1 MSFFTASLIIMG
13 AVGIVLWLRFIIVS
27 NIRDE
32 AAIRSYEKRTGISW
46 LREGKINKG
55 GRNPPS
61 TIARPPPPPKY

>member
-46 LREGKINKG
+46 LREG
-55 GRNPPS
+55 
-61 TIARPPPPPKY
+61 